1 MDGAAGTK
9 MSRLW
14 HVSETQGI
22 ARFEPRAPSGEKSG
36 ATVPVVWAIADQYLV
51 NYLLPRDCPRVC
63 VRAGHGT
70 TESDRLRYLGTS
82 KATAVIFIE
91 EDWRERVV
99 QAALWLYEM
108 PGASFRCVDE
118 NAGYYLS
125 ETAVVPRS
133 ETLVQAPLDLM
144 AQRGAE
150 LRVVPRLRPVAS
162 EVVASTLAFSVIRLR
177 NAASAA

>member
-1 MDGAAGTK
+1 
-9 MSRLW
+9 MSKLW

-22 ARFEPRAPSGEKSG
+22 ARFEPRAPSSETAGV
-36 ATVPVVWAIADQYLV
+36 AVPVVWAIADERLV

-63 VRAGHGT
+63 VRAGLGT
-70 TESDRLRYLGTS
+70 TASDRLRYLGTA

-91 EDWRERVV
+91 EDWHERAI
-99 QAALWLYEM
+99 QAALGLYEL
-108 PGASFRCVDE
+108 PGSTFRCVDE

-125 ETAVVPRS
+125 EAAVVPKS
-133 ETLVQAPLDLM
+133 ETLVRAPLDLM

-150 LRVVPRLRPVAS
+150 LRVVPRLRPVAA

-177 NAASAA
+177 NAVSAV

>member
-1 MDGAAGTK
+1 

-22 ARFEPRAPSGEKSG
+22 ARFEPRVPSGDTSG
-36 ATVPVVWAIADQYLV
+36 TTVPVVWAIADQYLV

-63 VRAGHGT
+63 VRAGRGT
-70 TESDRLRYLGTS
+70 TEPDRLRYLGEER
-82 KATAVIFIE
+82 ATAVIFIE
-91 EDWRERVV
+91 EAWHERAI
-99 QAALWLYEM
+99 QAALWLYEC
-108 PGASFRCVDE
+108 PEATFRCFDE

-125 ETAVVPRS
+125 ETAVVPRA
-133 ETLVQAPLDLM
+133 ETHVRAPLDLM

-150 LRVVPRLRPVAS
+150 LRVVPRLRPVAA

-177 NAASAA
+177 NAATAV

>member
-1 MDGAAGTK
+1 ML
-9 MSRLW
+9 RLW

-22 ARFEPRAPSGEKSG
+22 ARFDPRAPSGATSG
-36 ATVPVVWAIADQYLV
+36 VTVPVVWAIADEYLV

-70 TESDRLRYLGTS
+70 SEADRLRYLGRTT
-82 KATAVIFIE
+82 ATAVIFIE
-91 EDWRERVV
+91 EAWHERAA

-125 ETAVVPRS
+125 ETAVVPQS

-150 LRVVPRLRPVAS
+150 LRVVPRLRPVAD

-177 NAASAA
+177 NAVSVA

>member
-1 MDGAAGTK
+1 MT
-9 MSRLW
+9 RLW

-22 ARFEPRAPSGEKSG
+22 ARFEPRAPSSDSAGD
-36 ATVPVVWAIADQYLV
+36 TVPVVWAIADEYLV

-63 VRAGHGT
+63 VRAGNGT
-70 TESDRLRYLGTS
+70 TESDRLRHLGTS

-91 EDWRERVV
+91 EDWYERAV

-108 PGASFRCVDE
+108 PGSTFRCADE

-125 ETAVVPRS
+125 EKIVVPQS
-133 ETLVQAPLDLM
+133 ETLVRAPLDMM
-144 AQRGAE
+144 ARRGAE
-150 LRVVPRLRPVAS
+150 LRVVPRLRPVAA